1 MIDDLII
8 DVAVASS
15 AHCFNIEFNAQ
26 TIR

>member
-15 AHCFNIEFNAQ
+15 AHWFNIEFKAQ
-26 TIR
+26 SIR